1 MNKAISIVQRII
13 STFVVNAM
21 AIIGGASI
29 LGGISVAKSAAL
41 AGISAVVTVVE
52 RVARASGDG
61 NLTTEEINAAFTGVT
76 PPAKNEKGVQ

>member
-1 MNKAISIVQRII
+1 MNKLVSILQRIA
-13 STFVVNAM
+13 STFIVNAM

-52 RVARASGDG
+52 RLARSSVDG
-61 NLTTEEINAAFTGVT
+61 TLTQEEINAAFSGVAPRT
-76 PPAKNEKGVQ
+76 KEEK

>member
-1 MNKAISIVQRII
+1 MNKALSIVQRII

-52 RVARASGDG
+52 RLARASVDG
-61 NLTTEEINAAFTGVT
+61 TLTTEEINAAFGGVV
-76 PPAKNEKGVQ
+76 PPAKEK